1 MGTFQPITPITGDP
15 WTLRAFAIVAL
26 GGLGRV
32 QGVLMGGMVLGLV
45 ESYLGGYWSTGW
57 AVTAA
62 FVILVVILLV
72 RPQGIAG
79 GTQMEEA

>member
-1 MGTFQPITPITGDP
+1 
-15 WTLRAFAIVAL
+15 VAL

-32 QGVLMGGMVLGLV
+32 QGVFWGGLVLGIV
-45 ESYLGGYWSTGW
+45 ESYIGGYITTGW

-79 GTQMEEA
+79 GAQLQEA